1 MTAVGS
7 SKSVSDREVFQMIV
21 LLQQGGLFWMLPVL
35 LIQENGTAGLLA
47 IVPGLAVGILI
58 LLVCTFWRNRCEET
72 SFY

>member
-1 MTAVGS
+1 
-7 SKSVSDREVFQMIV
+7 MIV

-72 SFY
+72 SFPQSHPSSAQKLQLKTDP